1 MTSEKTSGT
10 GAGALVGGGAALA
23 LVLVAL
29 GWWVSRDTGAPAT
42 TGGQPQMVAEP
53 GTGEDTSSTTTAPAP
68 TDTAEHPGTDEAD
81 PAAQAPRFDVVRV
94 DPDGAAVI
102 AGQAPAG
109 ARVQI
114 LLDDTEAGQVEV
126 DGSGNFVALLSL
138 PPSDTPRVMKL
149 MVDGQELRSSD
160 ESVIIGPIAAPV
172 LATAEPEPD
181 APSAAPENDPA
192 EDLAQSATDQD
203 SGAQTGSPTVPQ
215 VLLADQEGI
224 KVLQDA
230 AGDTNDDED
239 KTVRIDSIAY
249 DALGAVTLAGRSVAG
264 ATIQVFLDGAE
275 LMDTTVG
282 EDGQWRMGLPAVAAG
297 VYDLSVEARDA
308 NGTVLSRVETP
319 FKREDPAQIA
329 TLSSEATDT
338 SAPQPVSGAQDG
350 AGTDGVA
357 SSQKTDLAATPD
369 NQTAPLP
376 EAQTVAEAGPA
387 PDMGAE
393 AEPAPATDAVQPDPA
408 PSRPRLVTVQPGATL
423 WAIARDNLGEGILY
437 VQVFDANRGKIRNPD
452 LIYPG
457 QVFQVPAAN

>member
-1 MTSEKTSGT
+1 
-10 GAGALVGGGAALA
+10 
-23 LVLVAL
+23 
-29 GWWVSRDTGAPAT
+29 
-42 TGGQPQMVAEP
+42 
-53 GTGEDTSSTTTAPAP
+53 
-68 TDTAEHPGTDEAD
+68 
-81 PAAQAPRFDVVRV
+81 
-94 DPDGAAVI
+94 
-102 AGQAPAG
+102 
-109 ARVQI
+109 
-114 LLDDTEAGQVEV
+114 
-126 DGSGNFVALLSL
+126 
-138 PPSDTPRVMKL
+138 MKL

-172 LATAEPEPD
+172 LATSEPEPD
-181 APSAAPENDPA
+181 APSASPGNDPA
-192 EDLAQSATDQD
+192 DDLAQSDTAQD
-203 SGAQTGSPTVPQ
+203 SGAQTGSPTAPQ
-215 VLLADQEGI
+215 VLLADQAGI

-230 AGDTNDDED
+230 VEDED
-239 KTVRIDSIAY
+239 EEVRIDSIAY

-282 EDGQWRMGLPAVAAG
+282 DGGQWRMDLPAVAAG

-308 NGTVLSRVETP
+308 NGTVLSRVDTP

-329 TLSSEATDT
+329 TLSSDT
-338 SAPQPVSGAQDG
+338 PAPQPVSGGQDG
-350 AGTDGVA
+350 AGANGVA

-369 NQTAPLP
+369 NQSAPLP

-387 PDMGAE
+387 SETGAE
-393 AEPAPATDAVQPDPA
+393 AEPVPAADAAQLDPA

>member
-29 GWWVSRDTGAPAT
+29 GWWVSRDTGAPET

-53 GTGEDTSSTTTAPAP
+53 GTGEDTTGTTTTPAP

-81 PAAQAPRFDVVRV
+81 PAAQTPRFDVVRV

-102 AGQAPAG
+102 AGQAAPG
-109 ARVQI
+109 AQVQI
-114 LLDDTEAGQVEV
+114 LLDDAEAGQVEV

-172 LATAEPEPD
+172 LATSEPESD
-181 APSAAPENDPA
+181 ASSASPGNDPSD
-192 EDLAQSATDQD
+192 DLAQSDTAQG
-203 SGAQTGSPTVPQ
+203 SGAQTGSPTAPQ

-230 AGDTNDDED
+230 VEEEE
-239 KTVRIDSIAY
+239 KVRIDSIAY

-282 EDGQWRMGLPAVAAG
+282 EDGQWRMDLPAVAAG

-308 NGTVLSRVETP
+308 NGTVLSRVDTP

-329 TLSSEATDT
+329 TLSSEGSDT
-338 SAPQPVSGAQDG
+338 PAPQPVSGGQDG
-350 AGTDGVA
+350 AGADGVA

-369 NQTAPLP
+369 NQTTPLP
-376 EAQTVAEAGPA
+376 EAQTVAEAGLA
-387 PDMGAE
+387 SEIGAE
-393 AEPAPATDAVQPDPA
+393 AEPVPAADAAQPDPA

>member
-1 MTSEKTSGT
+1 MTSEKTSGM

-42 TGGQPQMVAEP
+42 TGWQPQMVAEP
-53 GTGEDTSSTTTAPAP
+53 GTGEDTTGTTTAPAP

-102 AGQAPAG
+102 AGQAPPG
-109 ARVQI
+109 AHVQI
-114 LLDDTEAGQVEV
+114 LLDDAEAGQVEV

-172 LATAEPEPD
+172 LATSEPEPD
-181 APSAAPENDPA
+181 APSASPEKDPA
-192 EDLAQSATDQD
+192 DDLAQSDTAQD
-203 SGAQTGSPTVPQ
+203 SGAQTGSPTAPQ
-215 VLLADQEGI
+215 VLLADQAGI
-224 KVLQDA
+224 RVLQDA
-230 AGDTNDDED
+230 VDDED
-239 KTVRIDSIAY
+239 DKVRIDSIAY

-264 ATIQVFLDGAE
+264 ATIQVFLDGAA

-282 EDGQWRMGLPAVAAG
+282 EDGQWRMDLPAVAAG

-338 SAPQPVSGAQDG
+338 PAPQPVSGAQDG
-350 AGTDGVA
+350 AGADGVA
-357 SSQKTDLAATPD
+357 SAQKTDLA
-369 NQTAPLP
+369 
-376 EAQTVAEAGPA
+376 
-387 PDMGAE
+387 AE
-393 AEPAPATDAVQPDPA
+393 AEPAPAADAVQPDPA

-423 WAIARDNLGEGILY
+423 WAIARDNLGEGVLY

-457 QVFQVPAAN
+457 QVFHVPVAN

>member
-1 MTSEKTSGT
+1 MTSEKTSGM

-53 GTGEDTSSTTTAPAP
+53 GMGEDTPGTTTAPAP
-68 TDTAEHPGTDEAD
+68 TDTAEHPGADEAD
-81 PAAQAPRFDVVRV
+81 PAVQAPRFDVVRV

-102 AGQAPAG
+102 AGQAPPG

-114 LLDDTEAGQVEV
+114 LLDDAEAGQVEV

-172 LATAEPEPD
+172 LATSEPESD
-181 APSAAPENDPA
+181 ASSASPGNDPSD
-192 EDLAQSATDQD
+192 DLAQSDTAQG
-203 SGAQTGSPTVPQ
+203 SGAQTGSPTAPQ

-230 AGDTNDDED
+230 VEEEE
-239 KTVRIDSIAY
+239 KVRIDSIAY

-282 EDGQWRMGLPAVAAG
+282 EDGQWRMDLPAVAAG

-308 NGTVLSRVETP
+308 NGTVLSRVDTP

-329 TLSSEATDT
+329 TLSSEGSDT
-338 SAPQPVSGAQDG
+338 PAPQPVSGGQDG
-350 AGTDGVA
+350 AGADGVA

-369 NQTAPLP
+369 NQTTPLP
-376 EAQTVAEAGPA
+376 EAQTVAEAGLA
-387 PDMGAE
+387 SEIGAE
-393 AEPAPATDAVQPDPA
+393 AEPVPAADAAQPDPA